1 MHYCDMVVESIRM
14 KDLECMKKVIG
25 VYMEELKRD
34 GNFIEYQDRIAQ
46 YYFNGKIKQP
56 NMMQQMMS
64 NMMNQ
69 GGANPNMMIGG
80 K

>member
-1 MHYCDMVVESIRM
+1 M
-14 KDLECMKKVIG
+14 KMVIG

-34 GNFIEYQDRIAQ
+34 GTFIEYQDRIAK
-46 YYFNGKIKQP
+46 YYFDGKIKQP

-69 GGANPNMMIGG
+69 GANPNMMIGG